1 MPFWKRKPKEPGP
14 PAHGPDFSN
23 VDTREKALVMVQK
36 GQLEP
41 LYLMPLEFGGPKTIA
56 EDRIEYECP
65 MLSASTENTNPRNL
79 GGQRVATERG
89 NTRFDSSMPTQA
101 P

>member
-65 MLSASTENTNPRNL
+65 DAECEYEEYQPQKSWRTKGCDGAGEHA
-79 GGQRVATERG
+79 V
-89 NTRFDSSMPTQA
+89 
-101 P
+101 